1 LINRPTSEA
10 ESNAGSSNPD
20 VSAVTSAETGHA
32 QPQRL
37 ALTAEQ
43 TAAAAFVAEMS
54 AELLEVARRH
64 GLRHLAY
71 LLDLA
76 LLEAKNIARHDGGQ
90 SEASGPV
97 PS

>member
-1 LINRPTSEA
+1 MT
-10 ESNAGSSNPD
+10 G
-20 VSAVTSAETGHA
+20 AETSHA

-64 GLRHLAY
+64 SLRHLAY

-76 LLEAKNIARHDGGQ
+76 LLEAKNLAQHGGGQ
-90 SEASGPV
+90 SEASGAA